1 MSASQARMGSR
12 ADGRHIVSTL
22 AVAAVFGGLG
32 TASTTPA
39 GSLLITKITGNDSLA
54 GLTQTSGLIGAAIA
68 AAVLAKITSNHGRRV
83 ALSAGY
89 AAAVIG
95 SALAVIAA
103 VNSSALLLLLAA
115 MLVGCA
121 VATAL
126 QARFAAVDTAD
137 DSNRSKRLSFVVWGS
152 TIGAVTGPNL
162 IAPSG
167 HFAQQMHLPALAGP
181 YLISGSTLAIAAV
194 VIMVLLRPDP
204 YLVANRTTTVTRHP
218 VLATLKVIHRNPPAR
233 LGLWTLVVGHVAMV
247 SIMVMTPV
255 HMKHD
260 DMGLSIIGFVISV
273 HVAGMY
279 AFSPLVGAAA
289 QRWGRKPV
297 ILAGLAT
304 LLAAAA
310 VAGTA
315 MPMDALQLEIGL
327 FLLGVGWSMTLIGGS
342 TLLAESIE
350 ADYKISAQGASDV
363 LMSAS
368 AALFGGLAG
377 VVIAE
382 LSYAWLC
389 AFASPLLIAVAV
401 MALRT
406 RTTLSP
412 IEVHA

>member
-1 MSASQARMGSR
+1 MLASC
-12 ADGRHIVSTL
+12 D
-22 AVAAVFGGLG
+22 
-32 TASTTPA
+32 
-39 GSLLITKITGNDSLA
+39 
-54 GLTQTSGLIGAAIA
+54 
-68 AAVLAKITSNHGRRV
+68 
-83 ALSAGY
+83 
-89 AAAVIG
+89 
-95 SALAVIAA
+95 
-103 VNSSALLLLLAA
+103 
-115 MLVGCA
+115 A

-350 ADYKISAQGASDV
+350 ADYEISAQGASDV

-368 AALFGGLAG
+368 AAL
-377 VVIAE
+377 
-382 LSYAWLC
+382 LC
-389 AFASPLLIAVAV
+389 ASSLPIHPRSAPMQSAARPKPVEAMLASPPPVVSANRPVFGF
-401 MALRT
+401 
-406 RTTLSP
+406 
-412 IEVHA
+412 